1 MKSATATTLRA
12 NLNEY
17 LNQSEPVVVTQK
29 GRPRAVLMPVANDED
44 MERLLMANNAELMKL
59 LDEADRRIS
68 ASGGIPHDAFW
79 GSIREQSKTRRPS
92 AKRNK
97 NRKALSS

>member
-12 NLNEY
+12 NLNQY

-29 GRPRAVLMPVANDED
+29 GRPRAVLMPVANED
-44 MERLLMANNAELMKL
+44 DVERLLMANSAELMQL
-59 LDEADRRIS
+59 LDEADQRIS

-79 GSIREQSKTRRPS
+79 SRIREQNKMRKPA
-92 AKRNK
+92 AKRTK
-97 NRKALSS
+97 IRKARFE